1 MDSEYEGA
9 KRTLRRMNDYDK
21 CRTRWFVRIPE
32 REKEYSQC
40 KWEGIIY
47 RRVDCIKRIA
57 NSNVLLQSLGE
68 PELMCY
74 CTVIEF
80 SEKMSLDIL
89 VRVVDPCKWV
99 ISVGAYQITIH
110 GSPRKFLI
118 HEGIMENNSI
128 NGYQLMWFCEKFID
142 ESGAKG
148 FSELKKT
155 VPLDGIP
162 AHFQSC

>member
-1 MDSEYEGA
+1 M
-9 KRTLRRMNDYDK
+9 TYDNTELQ
-21 CRTRWFVRIPE
+21 RVYQYTYAHTRWFVRMPE

-40 KWEGIIY
+40 KWEMSL
-47 RRVDCIKRIA
+47 RRLDCIKRIA
-57 NSNVLLQSLGE
+57 NANVLLQSLGE

-80 SEKMSLDIL
+80 SKETSLDIL

-99 ISVGAYQITIH
+99 VSVGAYQITIH

-118 HEGIMENNSI
+118 HEGILENNSI
-128 NGYQLMWFCEKFID
+128 KGYQLLRYCERFID
-142 ESGAKG
+142 ESGAKD

-155 VPLDGIP
+155 VPLDGLP
-162 AHFQSC
+162 AHFQFC

>member
-1 MDSEYEGA
+1 
-9 KRTLRRMNDYDK
+9 MNDYDK
-21 CRTRWFVRIPE
+21 RRTRWFVRIPE

-40 KWEGIIY
+40 KWEGVLCK
-47 RRVDCIKRIA
+47 RFDCIKRIA
-57 NSNVLLQSLGE
+57 DSMVLLRTLGE
-68 PELMCY
+68 PELTCY
-74 CTVIEF
+74 CSVIEF

-128 NGYQLMWFCEKFID
+128 NKYRLIESCDKILEKNRPIAFY
-142 ESGAKG
+142 GR
-148 FSELKKT
+148 
-155 VPLDGIP
+155 
-162 AHFQSC
+162 

>member
-1 MDSEYEGA
+1 MDYGWEKASLFVFRYNEYSM
-9 KRTLRRMNDYDK
+9 R
-21 CRTRWFVRIPE
+21 RTRWFVRIPE

-40 KWEGIIY
+40 KWEGVLC
-47 RRVDCIKRIA
+47 RRFDCIKRIA
-57 NSNVLLQSLGE
+57 KANVMLQSLGE

-118 HEGIMENNSI
+118 HEGIMKNNSI
-128 NGYQLMWFCEKFID
+128 NKYRLVESCDKILEKNRPIAFY
-142 ESGAKG
+142 GR
-148 FSELKKT
+148 
-155 VPLDGIP
+155 
-162 AHFQSC
+162 

>member
-1 MDSEYEGA
+1 
-9 KRTLRRMNDYDK
+9 MNDYDK

-32 REKEYSQC
+32 REKEYRQY

-47 RRVDCIKRIA
+47 GRVDCIKRIA
-57 NSNVLLQSLGE
+57 NANILLQSRGE
-68 PELMCY
+68 PERMCY
-74 CTVIEF
+74 CSVIEF

-110 GSPRKFLI
+110 GSPRKFLM

-128 NGYQLMWFCEKFID
+128 NKYRLVDFCDKILEKNRPIAFY
-142 ESGAKG
+142 AR
-148 FSELKKT
+148 
-155 VPLDGIP
+155 
-162 AHFQSC
+162 

>member
-32 REKEYSQC
+32 REKEYPQY

-47 RRVDCIKRIA
+47 GRVDCIKRIA
-57 NSNVLLQSLGE
+57 NANVLLQSLGE
-68 PELMCY
+68 PERMCY
-74 CTVIEF
+74 CSVIEF

-118 HEGIMENNSI
+118 HEGIMEDNSI
-128 NGYQLMWFCEKFID
+128 NKYRLVESCDKILEKNRPIAFY
-142 ESGAKG
+142 GR
-148 FSELKKT
+148 
-155 VPLDGIP
+155 
-162 AHFQSC
+162 